1 MAWNGA
7 DLVSDFSSELGDTSS
22 AFRLKVLRWVNE
34 GIRDIATSFNWPFLR
49 EKGKAIL
56 ASGQDTHLIILSE
69 PTAPTLAAL
78 AGGTLTDGS
87 SYKVLVTFYE
97 GEAEVESKA
106 GDESAA
112 IVPTGADLSITVSSI
127 PTSSSTLVTARRIY
141 LSKDGAAF
149 KLYSTISNNTA
160 TTTTITANTTD
171 TTEPPDQHVIG
182 RIDGD
187 FFIPGD
193 RVLQGYTIQR
203 LRFETNGV
211 SSNGTPNYW
220 APFNQEQILVYP
232 TPTSNTTVEF
242 YYFKIPARVFDSSSS
257 QPQIPAW
264 LYDDLYNY
272 VIWRGYAYRDRDG
285 KESKQINYKQGLR
298 ETISRKG
305 GAVKRSGRVR
315 SITGDS
321 DGYAV

>member
-22 AFRLKVLRWVNE
+22 AFQTKVLRWINE
-34 GIRDIATSFNWPFLR
+34 GIRDISTSFNWPFLR

-56 ASGQDTHLIILSE
+56 ASGQDTHTIVLSE

-78 AGGTLTDGS
+78 AGGSLALVP
-87 SYKVLVTFYE
+87 YQVLITYYE
-97 GEAEVESKA
+97 SESQVESKA
-106 GDESAA
+106 GTASSAITPA
-112 IVPTGADLSITVSSI
+112 GGNLSITVSAI
-127 PTSSSTLVTARRIY
+127 PVSASTLVTARRVY
-141 LSKDGAAF
+141 LSKNGGAYY
-149 KLYSTISNNTA
+149 LYSTIANNTA
-160 TTTTITANTTD
+160 TTTTITTDTTD
-171 TTEPPDQHVIG
+171 TTEPPDQHAIG

-187 FFIPGD
+187 FFISGD
-193 RVLQGYTIQR
+193 RVIQGYTIQR
-203 LRFETNGV
+203 LRFETNGAT
-211 SSNGTPNYW
+211 SSGTPNYW

-242 YYFKIPARVFDSSSS
+242 YYFKIPARVFNLSTS
-257 QPQIPAW
+257 QPQMPAW

-272 VIWRGYAYRDRDG
+272 VMWRGYAYRDRDG
-285 KESKQINYKQGLR
+285 KESKQINYKNGLR

-305 GAVKRSGRVR
+305 GAVKRYGRVR

-321 DGYAV
+321 DGYAI